1 MANWNLVSTD
11 GRGYVVRIGDSP
23 VVLGRQKGCT
33 LALNDD
39 AASRQHCVIEPD
51 GLGGLRVR
59 DLGSRNGT
67 RHNSAKLV
75 GQDAALNE
83 GDTIRVGTH
92 TFVVEAE
99 AAPGESTPSRS
110 SRSGGAASG
119 GSGAGGGAARDDA
132 TDGGASGIGGPWAQ
146 QLRDVL
152 LNLAPR
158 GEGEEALTMLD
169 ASGEPTGAL
178 GGATPGPQCMALLL
192 LLASKSR
199 ATDVHFEPK
208 VTGFHVRVRVD
219 GQMVTIGEVPAK
231 VGTLVLGLVKTAC
244 LMRLEAQDAVQD
256 GRFAVRFK
264 NRRVD
269 YRVSITP
276 SVHGQ
281 KLVLRVLDSAIA
293 PRSLLDLGLP
303 PYVYER
309 LRKVC
314 AQDQGFILVCGP
326 TGSGKTTTLYNAL
339 REIDRETT
347 NVVTI
352 EDPVE
357 YQLENTTQI
366 PIDEAKGNTFGAL
379 LRSVL
384 RQDPDVILVGEIRD
398 EETARTA
405 MQAAMTG
412 HLVFSTVHSKDSIS
426 AVFRLLDLKVEPHL
440 VASSLDLVL
449 AQRLVRVLCESCKR
463 GVRITPGQATRLG
476 KFLEGKSETFAPVG
490 CTNCLKTGY
499 RGRRAIY
506 EMLDFNDELRDV
518 VLRDPTITSMKRV
531 IEKGLFTTLLQSGW
545 IMASRGATDL
555 EEIERVA
562 GTAG

>member
-1 MANWNLVSTD
+1 MPQLQLVSTD
-11 GRGYVVRIGDSP
+11 GRGYVLPLGDEPLTIGRSKDNKLP
-23 VVLGRQKGCT
+23 V
-33 LALNDD
+33 NDE
-39 AASRQHCVIEPD
+39 AASRYHCVVESD
-51 GLGGLRVR
+51 GLGGFRIR

-67 RHNSAKLV
+67 RHNNNKLI
-75 GQDAALNE
+75 GQDAPLQP
-83 GDTIRVGTH
+83 GDTIRIGTH
-92 TFVVEAE
+92 TFSVEVEKTADDVRRE
-99 AAPGESTPSRS
+99 ARAVKREAPGDDGAWIGELRALLS
-110 SRSGGAASG
+110 SLPPKGEPE
-119 GSGAGGGAARDDA
+119 DA
-132 TDGGASGIGGPWAQ
+132 
-146 QLRDVL
+146 LV
-152 LNLAPR
+152 
-158 GEGEEALTMLD
+158 MLD
-169 ASGEPTGAL
+169 AGGEATAAL
-178 GGATPGPQCMALLL
+178 QGTTPGPICMALMLQ
-192 LLASKSR
+192 LAAKAR
-199 ATDVHFEPK
+199 ATDIHFEPK
-208 VTGFHVRVRVD
+208 VNSWQIRTRVD
-219 GQMVTIGEVPAK
+219 GQMVSVCDVPMK
-231 VGTLVLGLVKTAC
+231 VGQLVLGLVKTAC

-281 KLVLRVLDSAIA
+281 KLVMRVLDAALA
-293 PRSLLDLGLP
+293 PRSLLELGLP
-303 PYVYER
+303 PYAYER
-309 LRKVC
+309 MRKVC
-314 AQDQGFILVCGP
+314 SQEQGFILVCGP

-339 REIDRETT
+339 REIDRETA

-366 PIDEAKGNTFGAL
+366 PIDESKGNTFGQL

-449 AQRLVRVLCESCKR
+449 AQRLVRTLCENCKR
-463 GVRITPGQATRLG
+463 AVRVTPGQATRLG
-476 KFLEGKSETFAPVG
+476 KFLEGRHETYVPVG
-490 CTNCLKTGY
+490 CLSCLKTGY

-506 EMLDFNDELRDV
+506 ELLDFNDELRDV
-518 VLRDPTITSMKRV
+518 VLRDPTITSMKRI

-545 IMASRGATDL
+545 QLVARGVTDL
-555 EEIERVA
+555 EEVERVA
-562 GTAG
+562 GSAGA